1 MANTTFIFIYIEAIS
16 GVIATTSKPVTKAQY
31 GGDWFSHTFATE
43 QMIGSPIVTKA
54 KMVVL
59 EAFMVRRHVT
69 KVKWQW
75 SYGQAAIGQAAAATI
90 GRV

>member
-1 MANTTFIFIYIEAIS
+1 
-16 GVIATTSKPVTKAQY
+16 
-31 GGDWFSHTFATE
+31 
-43 QMIGSPIVTKA
+43 MIGSPIVTKA